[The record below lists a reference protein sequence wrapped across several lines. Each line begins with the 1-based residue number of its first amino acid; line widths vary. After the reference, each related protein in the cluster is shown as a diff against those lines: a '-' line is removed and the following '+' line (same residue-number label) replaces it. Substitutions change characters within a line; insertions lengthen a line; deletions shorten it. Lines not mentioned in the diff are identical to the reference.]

1 MHGFK
6 SFANRTEVLLGDKF
20 NCVLGPNGS
29 GKSNIMD
36 ALCFVLGRGSAKAMR
51 AEKSANLIYNGGKTK
66 QAAKFGEV
74 SIYFDNKNHQF
85 PFDEEEIKVTR
96 MVNQNGSSKYKINNK
111 ASTRQELLEMLSQ
124 SKIDPDGFN
133 IVLQGD
139 IVRFVEMPPIER
151 RKIVEEIAG
160 ISIYEQRKEKALREL
175 TGVEQKLNDAELI
188 LGERK
193 NYLKELAKDRNHA
206 LKFKE
211 LRDKVDENKASYLNI
226 QIKTKQ
232 KIHHDFVEKLDKEK
246 HKIEDI
252 ENQVNA
258 LKKINEEKR
267 KETDKISR
275 DIEEKGEKEQV
286 TVHKEIETLKVLLA
300 TNRTRM
306 ENCSSE
312 IEKIKQRKTQLN
324 SDLKGLACRIKE
336 FESKKNGLEKE
347 KNEKL
352 KEEKVIEASLSRFR
366 QKNNL
371 DNVEEIEREIEN
383 IDSVEEKLQKEIM
396 EIRQQQQNLLRKK
409 DQLEY
414 ELKTIDEKLA
424 KVKEVESESNEQI
437 KNLKNRK
444 DLFKKKTLELNT
456 ALSDDSTLA
465 ARLRE
470 VKTRYETLHEKQIKL
485 QAKNVGIMEASA
497 SNMATKKIKELKL
510 KGVYGTIAELGQV
523 SSKYSL
529 ALEVASGN
537 KIESIVV
544 ENDKIAAECI
554 NYLKSNRL
562 GIATFVPLNK
572 IKPVKSSSET
582 KKLSE
587 SRGVH
592 GLAIDL
598 VTYDNKFKDAFSYVF
613 GNTLVIDDIN
623 TARRIGIGAA
633 KMVTLEGDLADFS
646 GVMRGGY
653 RMRKKGSGFVEHEVT
668 KDIEKCE
675 LEVAEIQGLISA
687 LDRKRKENEL
697 NIDTLRQEKAE
708 LEGEIIKFEKSLH
721 LESGDLEAS
730 MSKKEGLNKEL
741 NETDTALK
749 EVLSK
754 ITKLNR
760 ELANNKIQRQ
770 NLRNKISTLRNPK
783 LVAELHTFEEQKKD
797 IKEKLIQIEAEKKNY
812 DTHISLTAPEQE
824 KINEILKQHDK
835 EMNGFDK
842 EIKSLTEAVK
852 TDEENL
858 KVKEKQA
865 KEFYAKYKTLFA
877 ERSKL
882 SDDISKANLK
892 IDYLRDNSRK
902 AEISL
907 NTLSLENVHIKAEL
921 KTYEEEFEQYK
932 GIKLNDLPEAD
943 LKREI
948 DKFEKMVQNMGAVN
962 MKALEIYEKVETEYN
977 LLLEKKKSLS
987 DEKEDVLL
995 LINEIESRK
1004 KNIFMEAFNVVN
1016 TNFQNFFR
1024 MLSTK
1029 GEASLVI
1036 ENSEDLFEA
1045 GLLIKVRLTG
1055 TKFLDIRS
1063 LSGGEKTMTA
1073 LAFIFAVQE
1082 HQPHSFYVLDE
1093 VDAALDKHN
1102 SEKLAKLV
1110 RKYCDHAQYLVI
1122 SHNDAVIG
1130 EANNLYGISMNEH
1143 GISNIT
1149 TLKL

>member
-1 MHGFK
+1 LK
-6 SFANRTEVLLGDKF
+6 KLN
-20 NCVLGPNGS
+20 
-29 GKSNIMD
+29 
-36 ALCFVLGRGSAKAMR
+36 
-51 AEKSANLIYNGGKTK
+51 
-66 QAAKFGEV
+66 
-74 SIYFDNKNHQF
+74 
-85 PFDEEEIKVTR
+85 
-96 MVNQNGSSKYKINNK
+96 
-111 ASTRQELLEMLSQ
+111 
-124 SKIDPDGFN
+124 
-133 IVLQGD
+133 
-139 IVRFVEMPPIER
+139 
-151 RKIVEEIAG
+151 
-160 ISIYEQRKEKALREL
+160 KEKR
-175 TGVEQKLNDAELI
+175 
-188 LGERK
+188 
-193 NYLKELAKDRNHA
+193 
-206 LKFKE
+206 
-211 LRDKVDENKASYLNI
+211 S
-226 QIKTKQ
+226 
-232 KIHHDFVEKLDKEK
+232 
-246 HKIEDI
+246 
-252 ENQVNA
+252 
-258 LKKINEEKR
+258 
-267 KETDKISR
+267 
-275 DIEEKGEKEQV
+275 
-286 TVHKEIETLKVLLA
+286 
-300 TNRTRM
+300 
-306 ENCSSE
+306 
-312 IEKIKQRKTQLN
+312 
-324 SDLKGLACRIKE
+324 RIKE

-907 NTLSLENVHIKAEL
+907 NTLSLENVHVKAEL

-1016 TNFQNFFR
+1016 TNFQNFFG

-1130 EANNLYGISMNEH
+1130 EADNLYGISMNEH